1 MTRLKQMRLASGI
14 SQNKLAKAL
23 GVSTPSVNTM
33 EKKGIY
39 NTRIA
44 QRYASVLKCPV
55 FFLLE
60 GLDCEYNAMKRSE
73 K

>member
-23 GVSTPSVNTM
+23 GVSCPSVNTM

-39 NTRIA
+39 NTKIA
-44 QRYASVLKCPV
+44 QRYASILKCPV

-60 GLDCEYNAMKRSE
+60 GLDCEYNISQKN